1 MELWNALV
9 ELSNLGKFGA
19 VVIIASLVSVTL
31 ACGFVVYDTA
41 IDTYKTIGQLR
52 KNKKTKN

>member
-1 MELWNALV
+1 MELWDALV

-19 VVIIASLVSVTL
+19 VVIIASLVSVVL

-41 IDTYKTIGQLR
+41 IDTYRTVKSLR

>member
-19 VVIIASLVSVTL
+19 VVIIASLVTL

-41 IDTYKTIGQLR
+41 IDTYRTVGQLR